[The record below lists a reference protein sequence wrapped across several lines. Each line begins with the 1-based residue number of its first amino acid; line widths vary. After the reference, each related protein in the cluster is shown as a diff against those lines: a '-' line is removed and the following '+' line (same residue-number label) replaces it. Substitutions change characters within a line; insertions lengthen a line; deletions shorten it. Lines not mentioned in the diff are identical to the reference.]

1 MVRAAGAFLAR
12 RLVITTSPD
21 LAKVPQ
27 GHSAAAF
34 AAFRLVANPAVDAL
48 RIDVQSPAE
57 DPGAPFECLGLD
69 LAPGHNSEWNDPI

>member
-27 GHSAAAF
+27 GHSDAAF
-34 AAFRLVANPAVDAL
+34 AAFRSVADPVVDAF
-48 RIDVQSPAE
+48 A
-57 DPGAPFECLGLD
+57 
-69 LAPGHNSEWNDPI
+69 

>member
-12 RLVITTSPD
+12 RLVITTSPA

-34 AAFRLVANPAVDAL
+34 AAFRSVANPVVDAF
-48 RIDVQSPAE
+48 A
-57 DPGAPFECLGLD
+57 
-69 LAPGHNSEWNDPI
+69 